1 MARVAP
7 ERPTHTRRAAFH
19 LLRARGGMASLRAA
33 VTLLDVRDP
42 GLRELAEGTVREWNW
57 QGSLQAGWA
66 DPAELGALLERS
78 AHLFDIHQLTPLFDR
93 LALTETDRPDH
104 TSRPTR

>member
-19 LLRARGGMASLRAA
+19 LLRGQGGIASLRAA

-57 QGSLQAGWA
+57 LGSLQARWA
-66 DPAELGALLERS
+66 DPADLGALLERS
-78 AHLFDIHQLTPLFDR
+78 AHLFDIHQLAPLFDR
-93 LALTETDRPDH
+93 LELAGAPRPD
-104 TSRPTR
+104 RAAPPTR